1 MLLSTQLPRQ
11 RAGHAAELCVV
22 LVGAIL
28 GFYDQLAVGKVWVVR
43 TLGGHGDVLD
53 RDGHGG

>member
-1 MLLSTQLPRQ
+1 MSTQLPRQ

-28 GFYDQLAVGKVWVVR
+28 GFYDQLAVGKVWGVR